1 MVIYLVILVNYF
13 QCRDKS
19 LKHFEQGSE
28 QSDVSL
34 KMFLLAVCGDGAGM
48 RCVAG
53 WGDQLSSYCRYLLE
67 CLDQTGN
74 GGAIDWDWI

>member
-34 KMFLLAVCGDGAGM
+34 KMFLLALRGDGAGM

-53 WGDQLSSYCRYLLE
+53 
-67 CLDQTGN
+67 
-74 GGAIDWDWI
+74 